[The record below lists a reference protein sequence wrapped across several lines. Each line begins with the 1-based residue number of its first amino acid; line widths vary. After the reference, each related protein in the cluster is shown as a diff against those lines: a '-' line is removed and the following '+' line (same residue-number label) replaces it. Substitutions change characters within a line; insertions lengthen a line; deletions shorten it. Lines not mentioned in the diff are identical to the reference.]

1 MRTLTRFC
9 GVGLLGATLMIPVTL
24 APTALRAQD
33 DRRENERR
41 DNERRDNRRYHD
53 AKHNDD
59 HEWNE
64 HENQAY
70 RMWVQERH
78 RKYEDFDRLKDRDRE
93 SYWDWRHNHSDA
105 VLKLDIR

>member
-9 GVGLLGATLMIPVTL
+9 GVGLLSATLMIPVTL
-24 APTALRAQD
+24 APTALRGQD

-41 DNERRDNRRYHD
+41 DNERREQRRYHD

-78 RKYEDFDRLKDRDRE
+78 RKYEDFDKLKDRDRE

>member
-9 GVGLLGATLMIPVTL
+9 GVGLLGATLMIPVAL
-24 APTALRAQD
+24 SPTALRAQD
-33 DRRENERR
+33 ERR
-41 DNERRDNRRYHD
+41 DNERREQRRYHD
-53 AKHNDD
+53 AKHNDE

-78 RKYEDFDRLKDRDRE
+78 RKYDDFSKLKERDRDA
-93 SYWDWRHNHSDA
+93 YWDWRHNHSDA

>member
-9 GVGLLGATLMIPVTL
+9 SVGLLGATLMIPVAL
-24 APTALRAQD
+24 SPTALRAQD
-33 DRRENERR
+33 ERRENERR
-41 DNERRDNRRYHD
+41 EQRRYHD

-78 RKYEDFDRLKDRDRE
+78 RKYEDFDKLKERDRDT
-93 SYWDWRHNHSDA
+93 YWDWRHNHSDA

>member
-1 MRTLTRFC
+1 MSRFWNIA
-9 GVGLLGATLMIPVTL
+9 LLSAALIVPIAT

-33 DRRENERR
+33 QRAARTF
-41 DNERRDNRRYHD
+41 HD
-53 AKHNDD
+53 KQHNDD

-70 RMWVQERH
+70 RMWAQERH
-78 RKYEDFDRLKDRDRE
+78 RKYDDFSKLKERDRDA
-93 SYWDWRHNHSDA
+93 YWDWRHNHSDA

>member
-9 GVGLLGATLMIPVTL
+9 GVGLLSATLMIPVTL

-41 DNERRDNRRYHD
+41 DNERREQRRYHD

-78 RKYEDFDRLKDRDRE
+78 RKYEDFDKLKDRDRE

>member
-9 GVGLLGATLMIPVTL
+9 GVGLLGATLMIPVAL
-24 APTALRAQD
+24 SPTALRAQD
-33 DRRENERR
+33 ERR
-41 DNERRDNRRYHD
+41 DNERREQRRYDD
-53 AKHNDD
+53 AKHNDE

-78 RKYEDFDRLKDRDRE
+78 RKYDDFSKLKERDRDA
-93 SYWDWRHNHSDA
+93 YWDWRHNHSDA

>member
-9 GVGLLGATLMIPVTL
+9 GVGLMGATLMIPVAL
-24 APTALRAQD
+24 SPMALRAQD
-33 DRRENERR
+33 ERR
-41 DNERRDNRRYHD
+41 DNERREQRRYHD

-64 HENQAY
+64 HENQTY
-70 RMWVQERH
+70 RMWAQERH
-78 RKYEDFDRLKDRDRE
+78 RKYDDFPKLKERDRDA
-93 SYWDWRHNHSDA
+93 YWDWRHNHSDA